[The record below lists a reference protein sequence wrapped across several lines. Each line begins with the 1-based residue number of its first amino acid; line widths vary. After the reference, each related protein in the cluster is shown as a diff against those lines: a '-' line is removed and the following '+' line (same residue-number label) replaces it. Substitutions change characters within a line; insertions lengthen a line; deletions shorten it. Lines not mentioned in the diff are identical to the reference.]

1 MNIKKKIV
9 IFGVTGD
16 LSKRMLL
23 PSLDKLMREK
33 LIDDVEIIGISR
45 RIFNPNDI
53 INNSAI
59 IDKSNTPIK
68 LINYTI
74 ETNNN
79 DEYIKFKNFLNID
92 KETEVLIYLSVPP
105 TSSLEYV
112 EMLGKNNLNS
122 NNIKL
127 LIEKPFGWD
136 LDSANKYFSEMEKY
150 FNSNQILCIDH
161 YLLKNSVENFINL
174 RKEKKYI
181 NKWNSQSIKSI
192 EVLGLEK
199 IGIEGRTVFYEQTG
213 ALRDFVQN
221 HLIQLLTLTIVNIDN
236 SFELKNLIKEKNEVI
251 KNLKIS
257 NIKNCIRGQY
267 KKYRE
272 EVKNDSSIIETFTNI
287 PLESSDSTWLNTKF
301 YLITGKSL
309 NEKKSAI
316 VIYFKDGTI
325 IDFDVNKNFSK
336 IINKKEYILSAYESV
351 FLNALNNNKTFFAN
365 KDEIIKSWEIF
376 QPLIDYW
383 KEDHNDIVFYNENEK
398 YDNIKPLKTINN

>member
-127 LIEKPFGWD
+127 LIEKPFG
-136 LDSANKYFSEMEKY
+136 
-150 FNSNQILCIDH
+150 
-161 YLLKNSVENFINL
+161 
-174 RKEKKYI
+174 
-181 NKWNSQSIKSI
+181 
-192 EVLGLEK
+192 
-199 IGIEGRTVFYEQTG
+199 
-213 ALRDFVQN
+213 
-221 HLIQLLTLTIVNIDN
+221 
-236 SFELKNLIKEKNEVI
+236 
-251 KNLKIS
+251 
-257 NIKNCIRGQY
+257 
-267 KKYRE
+267 
-272 EVKNDSSIIETFTNI
+272 
-287 PLESSDSTWLNTKF
+287 
-301 YLITGKSL
+301 
-309 NEKKSAI
+309 
-316 VIYFKDGTI
+316 
-325 IDFDVNKNFSK
+325 
-336 IINKKEYILSAYESV
+336 
-351 FLNALNNNKTFFAN
+351 
-365 KDEIIKSWEIF
+365 
-376 QPLIDYW
+376 
-383 KEDHNDIVFYNENEK
+383 
-398 YDNIKPLKTINN
+398 